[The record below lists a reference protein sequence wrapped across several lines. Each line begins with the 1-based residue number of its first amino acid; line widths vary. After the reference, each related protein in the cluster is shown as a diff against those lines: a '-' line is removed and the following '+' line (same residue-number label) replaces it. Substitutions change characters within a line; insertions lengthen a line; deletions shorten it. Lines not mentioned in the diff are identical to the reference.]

1 MNTENK
7 IEASE
12 LARNHVVKTLA
23 RINTIASELA
33 ELFFEEDADEE
44 DMRFLVEQ
52 VFIMAKQTS
61 SIVNRAADSALAD
74 LAGVKDEIE
83 H

>member
-12 LARNHVVKTLA
+12 VTRKHATKTIA

-33 ELFFEEDADEE
+33 ELFFEEEANEE

-52 VFIMAKQTS
+52 VLIMAKQTHS
-61 SIVNRAADSALAD
+61 LVNKAVDSTLAD
-74 LAGVKDEIE
+74 LAGVKDENE
-83 H
+83 C